1 MILTNFQ
8 HLKRQI
14 MNIWF
19 VLTALIVMKI
29 SYSLKPLKLR
39 SFGGVTDPSLLARS
53 IKSAPARRIKL
64 SVADN
69 DYVTRDELLRNVL
82 DTPVRAELMLTSDRI
97 EKLRNRYIG
106 YRHGQSKANVAGII
120 SSNYEIGC
128 FVGEGDH
135 GLTDLGKSQAHEATM
150 ALLTLVGKE
159 RFESDDVIFV
169 SSPF

>member
-69 DYVTRDELLRNVL
+69 DYVTRDELF
-82 DTPVRAELMLTSDRI
+82 
-97 EKLRNRYIG
+97 
-106 YRHGQSKANVAGII
+106 
-120 SSNYEIGC
+120 YEMC
-128 FVGEGDH
+128 W
-135 GLTDLGKSQAHEATM
+135 T
-150 ALLTLVGKE
+150 LL
-159 RFESDDVIFV
+159 
-169 SSPF
+169 